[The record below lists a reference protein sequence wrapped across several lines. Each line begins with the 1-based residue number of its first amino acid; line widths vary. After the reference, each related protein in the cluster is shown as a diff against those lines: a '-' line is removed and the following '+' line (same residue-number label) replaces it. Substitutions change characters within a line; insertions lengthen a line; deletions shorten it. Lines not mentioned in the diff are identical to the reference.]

1 MAWPA
6 SGPTTLPGSFD
17 PGRYVF
23 GERIGV
29 SGDVEVL
36 RGELRGA
43 DGFVRPVVF
52 HRLSMRAANDT
63 ARMRAFVDRARLA
76 ARLTHANIVQVIDCA
91 RDGQGPFAVLE
102 AVDGPDLATLLARL
116 RRRGVP
122 HLTIPLA
129 VGIAAAVL
137 KALDYA
143 HRATDAA
150 GQPLAFAHGDVRP
163 ATVRL
168 SRDGQ
173 VKLAVFDASVGR
185 GERSHRSPE
194 QQAGLAADARTDVR
208 AVGALLYELLTGA
221 APSPDRPAPPSVVAA
236 EVPRELDRAVLRALD
251 PDRENR
257 FPDTESCLQALLA
270 ASVPRFGT
278 SSARDVAALV
288 ERAIAPALGDGEWSL
303 GETPVPD
310 LEPAWA
316 GGDPLAAAAVSPS
329 ARIAAR
335 RSLLVML
342 LFGMLAVS
350 GAAAGAA
357 WYLRLF

>member
-1 MAWPA
+1 MAWPP
-6 SGPTTLPGSFD
+6 SGPTTLPSSFD

-23 GERIGV
+23 GERIGAT
-29 SGDVEVL
+29 GDVEVL

-52 HRLSMRAANDT
+52 HRLTPRATRDP
-63 ARMRAFVDRARLA
+63 ARLRAFVDRARLA

-91 RDGQGPFAVLE
+91 RDGQGPVAVLE

-116 RRRGVP
+116 RRRGIP
-122 HLTIPLA
+122 HLSIPLA
-129 VGIAAAVL
+129 VGVAAAVL

-150 GQPLAFAHGDVRP
+150 GHPLAFVHADVRLS
-163 ATVRL
+163 TVRL

-173 VKLAVFDASVGR
+173 VKLAVFDVSDGR
-185 GERSHRSPE
+185 GERVQRAPE
-194 QQAGLAADARTDVR
+194 QRAGQAADARTDVH
-208 AVGALLYELLTGA
+208 AVGALLYELMTGA
-221 APSPDRPAPPSVVAA
+221 VPSPDRPAPPSVL
-236 EVPRELDRAVLRALD
+236 VPDVPPDLDRAVLQALE
-251 PDRENR
+251 PDRER
-257 FPDTESCLQALLA
+257 RYSDPEAFLHALLA
-270 ASVPRFGT
+270 ASGPRFGT

-288 ERAIAPALGDGEWSL
+288 ERAVTPAPGDGEWTL
-303 GETPVPD
+303 GETPAPD

-316 GGDPLAAAAVSPS
+316 GGDPLAAASVSPS
-329 ARIAAR
+329 ARVAAR
-335 RSLLVML
+335 RSLLMLL

>member
-6 SGPTTLPGSFD
+6 SGPTTLPSSFD

-23 GERIGV
+23 GERLGV
-29 SGDVEVL
+29 AGDVEVL

-52 HRLSMRAANDT
+52 HRLSDRAAHDP

-102 AVDGPDLATLLARL
+102 AVDGPDLATLLERL

-122 HLTIPLA
+122 HLAVPLA
-129 VGIAAAVL
+129 VGIAASVL
-137 KALDYA
+137 KALEYA

-150 GQPLAFAHGDVRP
+150 GHPLDFVHGDVCLS
-163 ATVRL
+163 TVRL

-173 VKLAVFDASVGR
+173 VKLAVFDARRGGR
-185 GERSHRSPE
+185 GQRAAE
-194 QQAGLAADARTDVR
+194 QHAGRVADVRTDVH
-208 AVGALLYELLTGA
+208 AVGELLYELLTGA
-221 APSPDRPAPPSVVAA
+221 PPSRDRPAPPSVVAP
-236 EVPRELDRAVLRALD
+236 EVPPELDRAVLRALD
-251 PDRENR
+251 PDRERR
-257 FPDTESCLQALLA
+257 FPDPEACLHAILA
-270 ASVPRFGT
+270 ASAPRFGT
-278 SSARDVAALV
+278 TSARDVAAVV
-288 ERAIAPALGDGEWSL
+288 ERAVAPVLGDGEWQL

-316 GGDPLAAAAVSPS
+316 GGDPATAAAVSPS